1 MSEIIHHPKLGDPL
15 QFHRPDFVDE
25 PLYVITPVFNPQ
37 RYRARWKHY
46 KNFEKYVLDSGAH
59 LVTIEATFGQR
70 EDSIV
75 DEVHPNHTVIH
86 IRTSQEIWLKENMIN
101 IAISR
106 LPPTWKYV
114 AWVDS
119 DITWARPDWVGETIQ
134 ELQHY
139 KFVQMFTEA
148 IDLNYDWDGF
158 KTHKGFVWCY
168 KHQPPTEGYGIPNQL
183 GRTIPSK
190 PLEDYITD
198 QGGLG
203 YWHPGY
209 CWAARREAIESVGG
223 LIDWGILGGGDTFM
237 AYALIGALNQRTMP
251 NSLGASGVRLLKEW
265 QNRAEKYIRRNI
277 GYVKG
282 TILHHWHGSKKDRAY
297 YDRGVIL
304 TDAKFDPE
312 VDLYRD
318 SQMAYQIN
326 PENILLRDGAQAYF
340 RQRQED
346 GIK

>member
-1 MSEIIHHPKLGDPL
+1 MSEIIHHPALRDPL
-15 QFHRPDFVDE
+15 QFHRPDYVDE

-70 EDSIV
+70 EDSIIN
-75 DEVHPNHTVIH
+75 EVHENHTVIH

-114 AWVDS
+114 AWLDS
-119 DITWARPDWVGETIQ
+119 DITFSRPDWVGETIQ
-134 ELQHY
+134 QLQHY
-139 KFVQMFTEA
+139 KLVQMFSEA
-148 IDLNYDWDGF
+148 YDLNYDWETL
-158 KTHKGFVWCY
+158 KQHKGFVWCY
-168 KHQPPTEGYGIPNQL
+168 KHEQPDAKVPNTLGKVPGKPKDGYVTNI
-183 GRTIPSK
+183 
-190 PLEDYITD
+190 
-198 QGGLG
+198 GGLG

-209 CWAARREAIESVGG
+209 CWAARREAIESLGG

-251 NSLGASGVRLLKEW
+251 NSLGASGVKLLQAW
-265 QNRAEKYIRRNI
+265 QDRAEKYIRRNV

-282 TILHHWHGSKKDRAY
+282 TLLHHWHGSKKDRAY
-297 YDRGVIL
+297 YDRGTIL
-304 TDAKFDPE
+304 TNAKFD
-312 VDLYRD
+312 VGIDLYKD
-318 SQMAYQIN
+318 SQGAYQIN
-326 PENILLRDGAQAYF
+326 PENILLRDGAQSYF
-340 RQRQED
+340 QQRNED